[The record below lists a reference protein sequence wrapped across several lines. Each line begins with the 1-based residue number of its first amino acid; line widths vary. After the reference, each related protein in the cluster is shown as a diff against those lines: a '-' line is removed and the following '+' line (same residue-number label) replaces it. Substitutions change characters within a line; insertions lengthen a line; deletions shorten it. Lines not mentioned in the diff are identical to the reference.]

1 MSLSD
6 IATVR
11 EWVGST
17 PSDSDLIAT
26 IGLHDG
32 NPQRAALAILRVRRA
47 DLTAAAMQFAVAG
60 DYSQDTT
67 ANLKA
72 LDALI
77 GRLERELGVDD
88 DGLAV
93 LTSTPICGPRLGR

>member
-1 MSLSD
+1 MPPSELQS
-6 IATVR
+6 AR

-17 PSDSDLIAT
+17 PCDSDVLEAIDT
-26 IGLHDG
+26 HGDPL
-32 NPQRAALAILRVRRA
+32 RAALSILRMRRA
-47 DLTAAAMQFAVAG
+47 DLTAAAMKFAVAG

-72 LDALI
+72 LDDLI
-77 GRLERELGVDD
+77 RRLERDLGVDD